1 MTNKWILFSG
11 SPAAHHGMTNKI
23 RSFEGGQNAPV
34 PWTLTE
40 INGRPLNL
48 FAKEGEAGD
57 RLQAV
62 GRDVSV
68 LVQPADIV
76 AKMRKQ
82 LKQVRGYKDYLL
94 G

>member
-1 MTNKWILFSG
+1 
-11 SPAAHHGMTNKI
+11 MTNKI
-23 RSFEGGQNAPV
+23 RSFEGGANAPV
-34 PWTLTE
+34 PWVLTE
-40 INGRPLNL
+40 VNGRPLNL
-48 FAKEGEAGD
+48 FCKDGEAGD

-76 AKMRKQ
+76 GRMRKQ
-82 LKQVRGYKDYLL
+82 LKASVRGHKDYLL